1 MKSLLETSEN
11 QVKNKTH
18 QFPLDKGMLLINI
31 PQVPLGS
38 LDPVVSRTKGYFA
51 YPPQGLL
58 YLAAQLR
65 SVDLPAQ
72 ILDLNF
78 EVLKSMQTQ
87 DSVSDEFWEKLID
100 QKIAEMESPFIGISL
115 MFEKTYETFEKISKY
130 IKNSYP
136 KLGIAVGG
144 VHASADKERILKEGL
159 ADFLFSHECE
169 NSLRNLLLYSKGKKD
184 VELSNIS
191 ILDENSN
198 IISTQMLA
206 GADGDYNITKEFD
219 LIPTSDYHQVGS
231 VGILSRISGADKP
244 FATPL
249 AKRGCRAQ
257 CTFCGVR
264 YFNGKGVR
272 EREVDSIIQE
282 MKFLRDNYKIT
293 HFDWLDDDL
302 LYHREHIMLLF
313 KRISEKLPDI
323 TWAANNG
330 LIVSSI
336 DREMLDVF
344 KSSNCIGFKIGL
356 ESGNDE
362 ILRAVK
368 KPATLR
374 KFMGF
379 SRLIQD
385 YPSIF
390 VSVNIILGL
399 PQETFSQ
406 MRDSLLV
413 SIKSQ
418 LDWTNFYLYQP
429 FKNTESYEIFGGLT
443 DHSIDLSHGKDNIGP
458 VQSNNNGRGS
468 TDVNP
473 VRGGTFAES
482 RNLNRVKTGYDIF
495 DYDPEMIPSRK
506 ELAEIWFTFNAISNF
521 LLLPERV
528 KDDSIRLKNS
538 IRFLSCLSET
548 YPEDVSIKCLLF
560 FLMSNCNET
569 SQQETDILKK
579 EALEILNSSDYWKF
593 RNEQFEFT
601 DFLKGQ
607 IPNIPDTI
615 QGLIANTPL
624 DL

>member
-1 MKSLLETSEN
+1 MTSLLETSED
-11 QVKNKTH
+11 QIKNRTH
-18 QFPLDKGMLLINI
+18 QYPIDKGMLLINI

-38 LDPVVSRTKGYFA
+38 LEPLVSRTKGYFA

-65 SVDLPAQ
+65 SLDLPAQ
-72 ILDLNF
+72 ILDLNY
-78 EVLKSMQTQ
+78 EVLKSMQTE
-87 DSVSDEFWEKLID
+87 DSVSDEFWQQLVDK
-100 QKIAEMESPFIGISL
+100 KIAEMGSPFIGISL
-115 MFEKTYETFEKISKY
+115 MFEKTFETFEKISKY
-130 IKNSYP
+130 IKRGYP
-136 KLGIAVGG
+136 KLGVAVGG
-144 VHASADKERILKEGL
+144 VHASADKERILNEGL
-159 ADFLFSHECE
+159 ADFVFSHECE
-169 NSLRNLLLYSKGKKD
+169 SSLRNLLLYAKGKTD
-184 VELSNIS
+184 AEISNIS
-191 ILDENSN
+191 ILGEDSK
-198 IISTQMLA
+198 IISTPMFA
-206 GADGDYNITKEFD
+206 GAEGDYDITKEFD
-219 LIPTSDYHQVGS
+219 LIPTSDYHRVGS
-231 VGILSRISGADKP
+231 VGILSRISGSDKP

-264 YFNGKGVR
+264 NFNGKGVR
-272 EREVDSIIQE
+272 EREVDSIIRE
-282 MKFLRDNYKIT
+282 MKYLRDNYQVM

-302 LYHREHIMLLF
+302 LYHRDHIMLLF
-313 KRISEKLPDI
+313 QRISEELPDT

-336 DREMLDVF
+336 DKEMLDVF

-399 PQETFSQ
+399 PQETFGQ
-406 MRDSLLV
+406 MMDSFLV
-413 SIKSQ
+413 SIKSR

-443 DHSIDLSHGKDNIGP
+443 DHSIDLSHGKDNMGP
-458 VQSNNNGRGS
+458 LQQKNNNGGS
-468 TDVNP
+468 VDLNP
-473 VRGGTFAES
+473 VRGGTFS
-482 RNLNRVKTGYDIF
+482 QPRNSSEIKTGYDIF
-495 DYDPEMIPSRK
+495 DYTSDTIPNRK

-528 KDDSIRLKNS
+528 KEDPVRLENS

-548 YPEDVSIKCLLF
+548 YPEDVSIKSLLY
-560 FLMSNCNET
+560 FLMSNGAEN
-569 SQQETDILKK
+569 SQQKMDILKK
-579 EALEILNSSDYWKF
+579 EVEETLAVSDYWVF
-593 RNEQFEFT
+593 RDSQFGFT
-601 DFLKGQ
+601 DFLIGK
-607 IPNIPDTI
+607 IPNIPDKI
-615 QGLIANTPL
+615 QNLIVNTSL

>member
-1 MKSLLETSEN
+1 MKSLLETSED
-11 QVKNKTH
+11 QIKNRTH
-18 QFPLDKGMLLINI
+18 LFPLNKGMLLINI
-31 PQVPLGS
+31 PQVPLDS
-38 LDPVVSRTKGYFA
+38 LEPVVSRTKGYFA

-58 YLAAQLR
+58 YLASQLR
-65 SVDLPAQ
+65 SIDLPAK
-72 ILDLNF
+72 ILDLNY

-87 DSVSDEFWEKLID
+87 DSVSDEFWQQLID

-130 IKNSYP
+130 IKNGYP

-144 VHASADKERILKEGL
+144 VHASADKERILNEGL
-159 ADFLFSHECE
+159 ADFVFSHECE
-169 NSLRNLLLYSKGKKD
+169 SSLRNLLLYAMGETD
-184 VELSNIS
+184 AVLSNIS
-191 ILDENSN
+191 ILGKDSE

-206 GADGDYNITKEFD
+206 GADGDYDITKEFD
-219 LIPTSDYHQVGS
+219 LIPTSDYHRVGS
-231 VGILSRISGADKP
+231 VGILSRISGGDKP

-272 EREVDSIIQE
+272 EREIENIIRE
-282 MKFLRDNYKIT
+282 MKFLRDNYQIT

-302 LYHREHIMLLF
+302 LYHREHVMLLF
-313 KRISEKLPDI
+313 KRISEELPDT
-323 TWAANNG
+323 TWSANNG

-336 DREMLDVF
+336 DKEMLDVF

-374 KFMGF
+374 KFIGF

-385 YPSIF
+385 YPNIF

-399 PQETFSQ
+399 PQETFGQ
-406 MRDSLLV
+406 MMDSFLV
-413 SIKSQ
+413 SIKSR

-429 FKNTESYEIFGGLT
+429 FKNTESYEIFGGLI

-458 VQSNNNGRGS
+458 LQQKNSNGGNV
-468 TDVNP
+468 DLNP
-473 VRGGTFAES
+473 VRGGTFS
-482 RNLNRVKTGYDIF
+482 QPRNSDKIKTGYDVF
-495 DYDPEMIPSRK
+495 DHTYDTIPNRK
-506 ELAEIWFTFNAISNF
+506 ELAEIWFAFNAISNF

-528 KDDSIRLKNS
+528 KENSIRLKNS
-538 IRFLSCLSET
+538 IKFLSCLSET

-560 FLMSNCNET
+560 FLMSNCEEK
-569 SQQETDILKK
+569 SQQKMDILKK
-579 EALEILNSSDYWKF
+579 EALEILNTSDYWQF
-593 RNEQFEFT
+593 RNEQFAFT

-615 QGLIANTPL
+615 QSLIANTSL